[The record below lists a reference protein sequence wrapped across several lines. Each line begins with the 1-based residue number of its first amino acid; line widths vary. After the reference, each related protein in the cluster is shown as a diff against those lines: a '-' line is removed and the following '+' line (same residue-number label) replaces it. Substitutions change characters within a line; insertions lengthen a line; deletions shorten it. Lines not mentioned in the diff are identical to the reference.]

1 MGTVSNVRTKNEN
14 TIVIMPYLTV
24 QPIFDCSD
32 CDDNVMLVTWNADM
46 DDRIRIH
53 PLSYIP
59 CIKIRQLTLIRES
72 WEKNPKFGTVTVRV
86 SREKNPER
94 SVASFVYVPVLWI
107 FFSGKR
113 AR

>member
-14 TIVIMPYLTV
+14 TIVIMPYLIV

-86 SREKNPER
+86 SREKIQ
-94 SVASFVYVPVLWI
+94 SAALHHLYMFLCFG
-107 FFSGKR
+107 FFSGKH

>member
-32 CDDNVMLVTWNADM
+32 CDDNVMLVTLNADM

-53 PLSYIP
+53 PVSCIP
-59 CIKIRQLTLIRES
+59 CIKIRQLSLKISYTVWFLWSKCERRPSARAE
-72 WEKNPKFGTVTVRV
+72 VTVFLV
-86 SREKNPER
+86 TFGMHLLCN
-94 SVASFVYVPVLWI
+94 
-107 FFSGKR
+107 
-113 AR
+113 